1 VEDVLASNYN
11 GSSSSSSSDATSAA
25 VGFSSEAQS
34 QPSLVFQPSES
45 FAFSKLMHQQAPSLQ
60 RVPFSIS
67 AGLIPIELDKDEHH
81 DSSENLNLAL
91 VPFNRAGLLNC

>member
-1 VEDVLASNYN
+1 L
-11 GSSSSSSSDATSAA
+11 
-25 VGFSSEAQS
+25 
-34 QPSLVFQPSES
+34 
-45 FAFSKLMHQQAPSLQ
+45 LQ

-91 VPFNRAGLLNC
+91 VPFKQCWPTQLLMLLALFISSPDRESNLNPLGT